1 MVTKICQ
8 VVTKDWLESLLS
20 GPLEES
26 LKERYESL
34 QKHLI
39 EGIDG
44 LPVIR
49 SNLLDAHRARLFVQ
63 LNLQGEKIEMDIPME
78 HYSALEMGKVNLETM
93 TLQK

>member
-8 VVTKDWLESLLS
+8 IVTRDWLEDLLS
-20 GPLEES
+20 GPLDEP

-34 QKHLI
+34 QKHLV

-44 LPVIR
+44 LPVVR
-49 SNLLDAHRARLFVQ
+49 SNLLDAYRARLFIQ

-78 HYSALEMGKVNLETM
+78 HYSALKMGRVNLETM
-93 TLQK
+93 NFQK